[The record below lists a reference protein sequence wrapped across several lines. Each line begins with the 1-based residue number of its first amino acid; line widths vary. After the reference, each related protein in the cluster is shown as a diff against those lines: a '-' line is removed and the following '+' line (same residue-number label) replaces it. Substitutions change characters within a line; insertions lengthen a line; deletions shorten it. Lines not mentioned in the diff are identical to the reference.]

1 MFKACYSLRRV
12 SIVERAKTV
21 IPKDEYV
28 LARKVD
34 GVFVEAE
41 LTDVDLRNL
50 RITATGQAESF

>member
-1 MFKACYSLRRV
+1 MFRAYYSLRRV
-12 SIVERAKTV
+12 TFYGRAKTV

-50 RITATGQAESF
+50 RITATG